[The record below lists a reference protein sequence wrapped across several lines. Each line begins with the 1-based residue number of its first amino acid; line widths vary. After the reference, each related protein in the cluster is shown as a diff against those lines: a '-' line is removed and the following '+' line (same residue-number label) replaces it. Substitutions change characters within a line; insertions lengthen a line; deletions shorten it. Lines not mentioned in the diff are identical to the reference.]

1 MLSKI
6 LLTILLIVAIDFV
19 WIGIINQK
27 LYQSAIESVQKT
39 KFAVRYFPGLIVY
52 IAIALIVNLWII
64 PFVKQNKDKKNIF
77 YRPFVNGFL
86 LGSLIYSIFDFTNMA
101 IFSNWSYSVS
111 ILDSLWGGVLTG
123 TITTIILYIEKTYK
137 I

>member
-6 LLTILLIVAIDFV
+6 LLAILLIVAIDFV

-27 LYQSAIESVQKT
+27 LYQTAIEAVQKT
-39 KFAVRYFPGLIVY
+39 KLNVRYFPGLIVY
-52 IAIALIVNLWII
+52 IAIALIVNFWII

-77 YRPFVNGFL
+77 YHPFVNGFL
-86 LGSLIYSIFDFTNMA
+86 LGFLTYAIFDFTNMA
-101 IFSNWSYSVS
+101 IFSEWYYSVS

-123 TITTIILYIEKTYK
+123 SITMILLYLEKSYK
-137 I
+137 

>member
-27 LYQSAIESVQKT
+27 LYKSAIESVQKT

-52 IAIALIVNLWII
+52 IAIALIVNFWII
-64 PFVKQNKDKKNIF
+64 PFVKQNKDKKNPF
-77 YRPFVNGFL
+77 YHPFVNGFL
-86 LGSLIYSIFDFTNMA
+86 LGALIYAIFDFTNMA

-123 TITTIILYIEKTYK
+123 TITTILLYLEKSYK

>member
-6 LLTILLIVAIDFV
+6 LLTILLIVAIDFL
-19 WIGIINQK
+19 WIGILNQG
-27 LYQSAIESVQKT
+27 LYKSAIESVQKT

-52 IAIALIVNLWII
+52 IAIALIVNFWII
-64 PFVKQNKDKKNIF
+64 PFVKQNKDKKNTF
-77 YRPFVNGFL
+77 YHPFVNGFL
-86 LGSLIYSIFDFTNMA
+86 LGTLIYAIFDFTNMA

-123 TITTIILYIEKTYK
+123 TITSILLYLEKSYK